1 MLEFTA
7 SPARVREATKLAY
20 RYGIQMNQ
28 GVSDYWRSLP
38 RAATIP
44 GFAFTLKPYQAEGV
58 AHLEKWDGNAL
69 IGDEP
74 GLGKTA
80 TVMAYAHKHRR
91 FPMLAV
97 LPKTLILNWRR
108 ELTLML
114 GTQLSVL
121 VVGFVPSKQRQAQL
135 KAQYPHVTFSKMPLP
150 GFDVTLINYD
160 IVARNQQCLE
170 DVGYDYVVV
179 DESHKVKSISAQRTK
194 AIIRLVTGREEVKGK
209 RNEWRV
215 LHAGVR
221 SVTFMTGTPIL
232 AKPVELWT
240 TVNTLASWVPQFN
253 TFFKF
258 ASQYCNAHKTQ
269 FGWDFN
275 GASNEAELHRL
286 LTDTIMIRRRKDQV
300 LQELPAKMYTTL
312 PLMFDRA
319 AYDKVAQAF
328 EHTIDW
334 KAGME
339 ALVRHGGNVPKSDEA
354 IVAIQ
359 KLREIAAY
367 SKIDSAVEWISDF
380 VEGGQKLVVFA
391 HHRNMILKIK
401 AGVEAHPD
409 FEGKVVT
416 IMGGVSLD
424 ERNAAVESFQNDA
437 ATKLIIISHS
447 AGGYGITLT
456 AASTVAFVELPWGP
470 ADMQQCE
477 DRVHRI
483 GQTAGVNVIVLAAEG
498 TIEESIADMIMSKAQ
513 IVNNVVDGGQ
523 VPNSVTIGI

>member
-1 MLEFTA
+1 MLTFDAT
-7 SPARVREATKLAY
+7 PARVREATKLAY
-20 RYGIQMNQ
+20 RLGVSLQ
-28 GVSDYWRSLP
+28 GVQAFWEAQP
-38 RAATIP
+38 RVTEIP
-44 GFAFTLKPYQAEGV
+44 NFSFKLKPYQADGV
-58 AHLEKWDGNAL
+58 AHLEQWHGNAL

-80 TVMAYAHKHRR
+80 TVMAYAFKNHR
-91 FPMLAV
+91 FPMLV
-97 LPKTLILNWRR
+97 ILPKTLLLNWRR
-108 ELTLML
+108 EITLML
-114 GTQLSVL
+114 GSQLRVL
-121 VVGFVPSKQRQAQL
+121 IVGFVPSKRRAAVL
-135 KAQYPHVTFSKMPLP
+135 RAQYPHVSYSRVPLP

-160 IVARNQQCLE
+160 IVARNQVTLE
-170 DVGYDYVVV
+170 SMGYDYVVC
-179 DESHKVKSISAQRTK
+179 DESHKIKNPKAARTK
-194 AIIRLVTGREEVKGK
+194 AILRVVIGREEVQGK
-209 RNEWRV
+209 RNQWRV
-215 LHAGVR
+215 LHDGVK
-221 SVTFMTGTPIL
+221 SVTFMSGTPIL

-240 TVNTLASWVPQFN
+240 TVSTIADWVPTFSN
-253 TFFKF
+253 FFKF
-258 ASQYCNAHKTQ
+258 ATRYCNAHKTR

-275 GASNEAELHRL
+275 GASNETELNGL
-286 LTDTIMIRRRKDQV
+286 LVDTIMIRRRKDQV
-300 LQELPAKMYTTL
+300 LRELPAKIYTTL

-319 AYDKVAQAF
+319 AYDKVVQAF
-328 EHTIDW
+328 DHTIDW

-401 AGVEAHPD
+401 EGLEAHPD
-409 FEGKVVT
+409 FEGKVAT
-416 IMGGVSLD
+416 IMGGVEPED
-424 ERNAAVESFQNDA
+424 RNAAVESFQNDP
-437 ATKLIIISHS
+437 ATKVIIISHN

-483 GQTAGVNVIVLAAEG
+483 GQTNSVNVIVLAAEG
-498 TIEESIADMIMSKAQ
+498 TIEESIAEMIMSKAQ

-523 VPNSVTIGI
+523 VPNSVTIAI